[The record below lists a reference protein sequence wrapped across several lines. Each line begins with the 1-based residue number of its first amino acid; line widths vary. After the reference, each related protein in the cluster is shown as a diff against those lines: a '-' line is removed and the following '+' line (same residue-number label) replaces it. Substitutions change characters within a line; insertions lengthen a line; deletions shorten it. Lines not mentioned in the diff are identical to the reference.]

1 MLCLFILNVEM
12 TQAQKND
19 YVWPMG
25 SHGFGTLEQTLEDSI
40 SKEFWPF
47 SLNFNNDP
55 MQIDYF
61 PKRRFVFH
69 ATNGSYSRDDGSLFC
84 YTNGMEIFG
93 RNDTVIVG
101 GDTICYNEYWDTNV
115 HC

>member
-1 MLCLFILNVEM
+1 MKFKISKWLMLCLFILNVEM

-69 ATNGSYSRDDGSLFC
+69 ATNGSYSRDDAHYSAIPMGWRFLV
-84 YTNGMEIFG
+84 GMIQ
-93 RNDTVIVG
+93 
-101 GDTICYNEYWDTNV
+101 
-115 HC
+115 